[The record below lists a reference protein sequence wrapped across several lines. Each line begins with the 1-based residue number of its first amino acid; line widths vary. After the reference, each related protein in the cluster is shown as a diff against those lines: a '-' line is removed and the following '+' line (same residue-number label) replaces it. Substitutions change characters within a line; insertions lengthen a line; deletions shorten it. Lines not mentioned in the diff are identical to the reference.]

1 MCLDSLGF
9 PVMGVC
15 SNMDWVMGEYVGL
28 LGGEAL
34 LGHSK
39 QYIITH
45 CIFISAKKF
54 NFSKEYIIIV
64 YFISAK
70 NGVKSIFYF
79 ICGKILFA
87 EMKYSLHKLIVG

>member
-28 LGGEAL
+28 LGWEAL

-39 QYIITH
+39 QYVITH
-45 CIFISAKKF
+45 
-54 NFSKEYIIIV
+54 NDIV
-64 YFISAK
+64 YLFLQMNLISAK
-70 NGVKSIFYF
+70 NISV
-79 ICGKILFA
+79 
-87 EMKYSLHKLIVG
+87 